1 MVYSMSGFGRS
12 GRIVVDPKSRRETN
26 ITLEMKSVNSKS
38 IDVFIKCSSRFS
50 FLEEWMRSIV
60 RERLSRGKIDIS
72 FHIAGVSEDILSAD
86 FDALDRVDALFRTI
100 EKRYRL
106 KRTKDL
112 RTYLNTE
119 GVLVHK
125 RTEPEADVIKE
136 MVEGVLEEA
145 ISALKEMRLT
155 EGRHLEMDLDEKLR
169 KMESL
174 LDEIDEERPRV
185 VNAKFE
191 TMKRRMEAMIGDKVD
206 EQMILQ
212 EVALFAEK
220 VDIEEE
226 IVRLRTHIKHMR
238 SLFELEEPIGRKL
251 DFISQE
257 LLREA
262 NTIGS
267 KSPDEKIIGSV
278 IEMKSLIDRIKEQV
292 QNIL

>member
-12 GRIVVDPKSRRETN
+12 GRIVVDPKSRKETS
-26 ITLEMKSVNSKS
+26 ISLEMKSVNSKS
-38 IDVFIKCSSRFS
+38 ADIFIKCSSRFS
-50 FLEEWMRSIV
+50 FLEDRMRAIV
-60 RERLSRGKIDIS
+60 RERLFRGKIDIS
-72 FHIAGVSEDILSAD
+72 FHITGASDTVLSAD
-86 FDALDRVDALFRTI
+86 FDALDRVDALFRSI

-112 RTYLNTE
+112 RTYLGTE

-125 RTEPEADVIKE
+125 RTEVEEDVIRE

-145 ISALKEMRLT
+145 VSALMEMRLT
-155 EGRHLEMDLDEKLR
+155 EGRHLQFDLEEKLR
-169 KMESL
+169 RMEFL
-174 LDEIDEERPRV
+174 LDEIDAERPRV

-191 TMKRRMEAMIGDKVD
+191 VMKRRIEALIGDKAD

-212 EVALFAEK
+212 EAALFAEK

-238 SLFELEEPIGRKL
+238 NLFDLDEPIGRKL

-267 KSPDEKIIGSV
+267 KSPDEKIIGNV